1 MASLKE
7 SYVVHLMTFFAVGD
21 PSAINGTDQLGVT
34 LQPKEKKNMNHHSDI
49 EMMMT

>member
-1 MASLKE
+1 
-7 SYVVHLMTFFAVGD
+7 MTFFAVGD

-34 LQPKEKKNMNHHSDI
+34 LQPKEKKKNMNHHSDI